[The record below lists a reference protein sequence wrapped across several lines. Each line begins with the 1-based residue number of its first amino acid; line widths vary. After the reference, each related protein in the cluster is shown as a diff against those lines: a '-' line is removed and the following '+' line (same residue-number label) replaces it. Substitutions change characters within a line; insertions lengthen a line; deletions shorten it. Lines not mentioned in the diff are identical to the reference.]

1 MADKVEDLTV
11 NFSDEDGTLLCKE
24 LDKVVL
30 TKGTWST
37 LMFMHQDF
45 DKAKGTFKAPKFSI
59 RRYQKRNGEYRQ
71 KSKFVFSS
79 AAQAKQVSEV
89 LIKWADRIGNQAA
102 DDGDGED

>member
-11 NFSDEDGTLLCKE
+11 NFSDEEGTLLCKE

-37 LMFMHQDF
+37 VMFMHQDF
-45 DKAKGTFKAPKFSI
+45 DKAKGVFKAPKFSI

-71 KSKFVFSS
+71 QSKFVVSS
-79 AAQAKQVSEV
+79 AGQARQVAEILV
-89 LIKWADRIGNQAA
+89 RWADAQGVEGGV
-102 DDGDGED
+102 DEED

>member
-11 NFSDEDGTLLCKE
+11 NYSDEEGTLLCKE
-24 LDKVVL
+24 LEKVVL

-45 DKAKGTFKAPKFSI
+45 DKAKGVFKAPKFSI

-71 KSKFVFSS
+71 QSKFVVSS
-79 AAQAKQVSEV
+79 AAQARQVAEV
-89 LIKWADRIGNQAA
+89 LLKWADATATEAA
-102 DDGDGED
+102 GDDED

>member
-1 MADKVEDLTV
+1 MAETVDDLSV

-45 DKAKGTFKAPKFSI
+45 DKAKGVFKPVKFSI

-71 KSKFVFSS
+71 KSKFVVSS
-79 AAQAKQVSEV
+79 SDQARKVAEV
-89 LIKWADRIGNQAA
+89 LLRWADAQ
-102 DDGDGED
+102 GEEGGVDEED

>member
-11 NFSDEDGTLLCKE
+11 NFSDEEGTLLCKE

-37 LMFMHQDF
+37 IMFMHQDF
-45 DKAKGTFKAPKFSI
+45 DKAKGVFKAPKFSI

-71 KSKFVFSS
+71 QSKFVVSS
-79 AAQAKQVSEV
+79 PAQAKQVAEI
-89 LIKWADRIGNQAA
+89 LTKWADANAA
-102 DDGDGED
+102 SAEAGGDDED

>member
-11 NFSDEDGTLLCKE
+11 NYSDEEGTLLVKE
-24 LDKVVL
+24 LEKVVL

-45 DKAKGTFKAPKFSI
+45 DKAKGVFKAPKFSI

-71 KSKFVFSS
+71 QSKFVFSS
-79 AAQAKQVSEV
+79 AAQGRQVAEV
-89 LIKWADRIGNQAA
+89 LLKWADATTTEAA
-102 DDGDGED
+102 GDDED